1 MHCKNFRTNS
11 QIIDL
16 NRDGLLD
23 IIIGEQSGTI
33 NYCENTG
40 SLTNAIFD
48 TIIEYLGGIDIESN
62 IISSGFS
69 TPKFYDNNG
78 SFELYTGSF
87 TGETYVYDNIENNLF
102 GTFDSLTVLNLKEGG
117 KNMVAIEDINN
128 DQKPDLLIG
137 NYSGGLSFF
146 SSDSSVI
153 SHASFLNFNELNI
166 YPNPTNRY
174 LTIESKELGN
184 IEIINTL
191 GQIVL
196 KEDKLKQRKKIDI
209 DYLKS
214 GVYIVKFSNQIR
226 KIIIK

>member
-1 MHCKNFRTNS
+1 
-11 QIIDL
+11 
-16 NRDGLLD
+16 
-23 IIIGEQSGTI
+23 
-33 NYCENTG
+33 
-40 SLTNAIFD
+40 
-48 TIIEYLGGIDIESN
+48 
-62 IISSGFS
+62 
-69 TPKFYDNNG
+69 
-78 SFELYTGSF
+78 
-87 TGETYVYDNIENNLF
+87 
-102 GTFDSLTVLNLKEGG
+102 
-117 KNMVAIEDINN
+117 MVAIEDVNN

-174 LTIESKELGN
+174 LIIESKESGN

-196 KEDKLKQRKKIDI
+196 KEDKLKQRKSLDLN
-209 DYLKS
+209 YLES
-214 GVYIVKFSNQIR
+214 GIYLVKFNSKVS